1 MKKGKNISM
10 KTTRVT
16 TRLDSALIALARTA
30 VHQTQGLTLAS
41 LTATGMRMMISRL
54 ERERGRRFRPQ
65 KVRLLSGRPRKD
77 GTKRKA
83 KIRATRRV

>member
-1 MKKGKNISM
+1 MNQGKDKSI

-16 TRLDSALIALARTA
+16 TRIDSSLIALARTA
-30 VHQTQGLTLAS
+30 VLQTRGLTLAS

-65 KVRLLSGRPRKD
+65 VVRLLSGRPRKD
-77 GTKRKA
+77 GTKRKSNVS
-83 KIRATRRV
+83 ATRRM